1 MIMMMIKMTMMMRRP
16 CVQMVVEVDVA
27 RLQARVSRLYQEGT
41 RHNQERIKDISRRA
55 RSPGRGS
62 QDSGLPGG
70 GGGG

>member
-1 MIMMMIKMTMMMRRP
+1 MMMMMIMMLMMMMMRRT

-27 RLQARVSRLYQEGT
+27 KLQARVSRLYQEGT

-62 QDSGLPGG
+62 QDSG
-70 GGGG
+70 